1 VTDINVTREEL
12 ALIDHIHETL
22 KMFGA
27 LPMER
32 QGDMQEFGI
41 ICQRL
46 QDFIAA
52 RATYR
57 RITTERRLASNG
69 GQDSGS

>member
-1 VTDINVTREEL
+1 MTNINVTREEL
-12 ALIDHIHETL
+12 ALIEHIHETL
-22 KMFGA
+22 HMFGA
-27 LPMER
+27 LPLQRE
-32 QGDMQEFGI
+32 GDMQEFGI

-57 RITTERRLASNG
+57 RITTERRLPSNG
-69 GQDSGS
+69 GKS